1 MAKGVKSIKQ
11 QQVIGSSVYLIID
24 TWLDGTTEAE
34 KNGNITWLCFAQNKK
49 DLLDKRVINAKDSY
63 INSSC

>member
-11 QQVIGSSVYLIID
+11 QSVIGSNVYLIID
-24 TWLDGTTEAE
+24 AWLDGTTEAE

-49 DLLDKRVINAKDSY
+49 DLLDKRIIGAKDSY
-63 INSSC
+63 IIKI